1 MALASVYP
9 GEDTIQ
15 NAHEIL
21 SDDRIEELLKEAET
35 RLRTKAGLE
44 PVAPVDDVLALEPSQ
59 AVPRK
64 GIHFPKLEHNLERS
78 SYLKNQNG
86 IVKASP
92 DLMVPA
98 EQRKMAEGLRAVA
111 KDIGDSKKVVSTQS
125 SPISIAFN
133 MRKSYPKFLLM
144 HISASF

>member
-1 MALASVYP
+1 MALASVFP
-9 GEDTIQ
+9 GEHTTQ
-15 NAHEIL
+15 NAYEIL

-35 RLRTKAGLE
+35 RLRAKAGLE
-44 PVAPVDDVLALEPSQ
+44 PVTADDDVLALETTQ
-59 AVPRK
+59 AVPGK
-64 GIHFPKLEHNLERS
+64 IVHFPKLEHNLERS
-78 SYLKNQNG
+78 SYLKNHNG

-98 EQRKMAEGLRAVA
+98 EQRKMAEGLRVVA

-125 SPISIAFN
+125 MSTAFN
-133 MRKSYPKFLLM
+133 VRKIYPKFLLM